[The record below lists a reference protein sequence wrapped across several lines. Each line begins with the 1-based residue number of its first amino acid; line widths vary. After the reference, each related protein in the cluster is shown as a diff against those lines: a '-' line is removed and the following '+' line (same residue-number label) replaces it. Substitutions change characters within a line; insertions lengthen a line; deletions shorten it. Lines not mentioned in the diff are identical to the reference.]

1 MMEDKRGFTI
11 IELAIVMVI
20 IGIIIGMIVKGQ
32 ALIDNARTKRIYAL
46 KQEISEAIYAYYEQY
61 SYYPGDDPNAFN
73 RWPVVTAAANGNGNG
88 MIAVAIASTAPNFA
102 CGGLGTEQCNL
113 WRVLREAGFL
123 SGSSFTNPRHPFNG
137 GVAVTY
143 YTAAWATPLLT
154 HWIVF
159 QNVPY
164 AIAQALDIQYD
175 DGNWQ
180 AGNIRASA
188 SYTAGNVDLY
198 FRL

>member
-1 MMEDKRGFTI
+1 MEKRAGFTV
-11 IELAIVMVI
+11 IELAIVMII
-20 IGIIIGMIVKGQ
+20 IGILVGIVIKGS

-46 KQEISEAIYAYYEQY
+46 KNEISQAVYTYYEQY
-61 SYYPGDDPNAFN
+61 SYYPGDDPNAFS

-88 MIAVAIASTAPNFA
+88 MITVAIGSTAPNFA
-102 CGGLGTEQCNL
+102 CAALGTEQCNL
-113 WRVLREAGFL
+113 WRVLREAGSL
-123 SGSSFTNPRHPFNG
+123 SGSGFTNPGHPFNG
-137 GVAVTY
+137 GVSVTY
-143 YTAAWATPLLT
+143 YTIGWATPLLT

-164 AIAQALDIQYD
+164 AIAQALDVQYD

-180 AGNIRASA
+180 LGNIRGSA
-188 SYTAGNVDLY
+188 TYTAGNLNLY

>member
-1 MMEDKRGFTI
+1 VKNKAGFTI
-11 IELAIVMVI
+11 IELAIVMII
-20 IGIIIGMIVKGQ
+20 IGILIGVVIKGG
-32 ALIDNARTKRIYAL
+32 ALIDSARMKRLYTL
-46 KQEISEAIYAYYEQY
+46 KNEISQAIYAYSEQY
-61 SYYPGDDPNAFN
+61 SFHPGDDPNAFS

-88 MIAVAIASTAPNFA
+88 MLAVAVGSTAPNFA
-102 CGGLGTEQCNL
+102 CAALGREQCNL

-123 SGSSFTNPRHPFNG
+123 NGSGFTNPSHPFNG
-137 GVAVTY
+137 KVAVTY
-143 YTAAWATPLLT
+143 YTIGWATPLLT

-180 AGNIRASA
+180 MGNMRGSA
-188 SYTAGNVDLY
+188 TYTAGNLNLY